1 MLKIMVLLQIQE
13 SVPYWIYLVI
23 FDEVFFLFGQ
33 IGIFILDWRDRLVWV
48 GLWFFFKGLFRRLG
62 RKIKFWV
69 VPTAQRFY
77 LYKRS
82 GQSNSP

>member
-13 SVPYWIYLVI
+13 SVPYWIYLVT

>member
-13 SVPYWIYLVI
+13 SVPYWVYLVT

-62 RKIKFWV
+62 REIKFWV